1 MSSALWATPV
11 RRSRR
16 EELLDAAALLFAEH
30 GFARVTM
37 DDIGAACGISG
48 PALYHHFES
57 KEAML
62 GEMLVSISRYLLGGG
77 RAIVDLGGAPADT
90 LGRLI
95 EFHVDFAVTHPELIT
110 VQYRDLVH
118 APDDDQ

>member
-57 KEAML
+57 KEARV
-62 GEMLVSISRYLLGGG
+62 GEMVVSISRYLLDGG
-77 RAIVDLGGAPADT
+77 RAITGTGGEPAET

-95 EFHVDFAVTHPELIT
+95 DFHV
-110 VQYRDLVH
+110 
-118 APDDDQ
+118 